1 MKPIRNITI
10 VGRITWVC
18 ATCSETFTRRY
29 GANRHNHNLHGGEGI
44 VVRLLDYMV
53 GIANGQILSRDDK
66 FPSGGKGRQ
75 SRFFSFNSKKLRD
88 NYQQTAYPSVVHEN
102 ISSKPQYK
110 QTNSGTTE
118 TYTKS
123 HSSYHF
129 NNCSGPLKRED
140 NHRNGNNPSSDTGL
154 TPSIEEVQKRPKLQE
169 IRLLLNKYNAPNHAK
184 QFFDLITHMAIIVD
198 EENIDKLLAFLRE
211 ADRQLVNYGN
221 LFEVLSNGMD
231 RIDKLPNKLDLSL
244 PQQVSDKEIQH
255 KMSPEKQG
263 KATLASIEQLLS
275 PHYPQQFVRNVITV
289 LTKEFEITGDLSSLN
304 TAFEN
309 HQKNV
314 QRLR

>member
-1 MKPIRNITI
+1 M
-10 VGRITWVC
+10 
-18 ATCSETFTRRY
+18 
-29 GANRHNHNLHGGEGI
+29 
-44 VVRLLDYMV
+44 
-53 GIANGQILSRDDK
+53 
-66 FPSGGKGRQ
+66 
-75 SRFFSFNSKKLRD
+75 
-88 NYQQTAYPSVVHEN
+88 
-102 ISSKPQYK
+102 
-110 QTNSGTTE
+110 
-118 TYTKS
+118 
-123 HSSYHF
+123 
-129 NNCSGPLKRED
+129 
-140 NHRNGNNPSSDTGL
+140 
-154 TPSIEEVQKRPKLQE
+154 RPKLQE
-169 IRLLLNKYNAPNHAK
+169 VRLLLNKYYAPNHAK